1 MNLHFNSEQGLV
13 LDQALALYLRQLEQG
28 SAHLTRGER
37 EAQVALVQE
46 LQRGLERAY
55 HPRRRSWGGPKPPPE
70 NKWLYRG

>member
-13 LDQALALYLRQLEQG
+13 LDQALALCLRQLEQA

-46 LQRGLERAY
+46 LQAALQQAY
-55 HPRRRSWGGPKPPPE
+55 HPRRVHR
-70 NKWLYRG
+70 